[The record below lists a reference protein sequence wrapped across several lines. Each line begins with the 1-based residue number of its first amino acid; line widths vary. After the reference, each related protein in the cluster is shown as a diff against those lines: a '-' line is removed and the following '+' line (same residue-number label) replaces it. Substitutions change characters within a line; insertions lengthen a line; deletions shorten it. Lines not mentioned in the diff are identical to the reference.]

1 MEEALL
7 IIGVLLVFGFMAYF
21 NAKVTE
27 KKLFAVKYSVMAV
40 LLALVFSF
48 EESDFTLMLFI
59 CAPLLHTLWVDLK
72 KHIIPAWKAKQAVK
86 RL

>member
-7 IIGVLLVFGFMAYF
+7 IIGVLLVFGLMSYF
-21 NAKVTE
+21 YAKVTE
-27 KKLFAVKYSVMAV
+27 KKLFALKYTVITI

-72 KHIIPAWKAKQAVK
+72 KHIIPAWKAKQAAK
-86 RL
+86 HL